1 MHDPLIGPDASG
13 LPFALDFVGVDRR
26 PRDPSMRQAQHR
38 LLQKNPGARLGR
50 DYTGGCP
57 LGRAARPHDRAA
69 DALLFCRHTSA
80 SLLIQENADPTV
92 RTDIERFFERIA
104 PEGGGYVHQ
113 SEGPDDMPAHL
124 RVALT
129 QTSLS
134 VPLGEGRLLL
144 GTWQG
149 LYLFEHRARPHE
161 RGDRAASDRRL
172 RPARPR
178 LDAAPAKCLEG
189 PRTAWLRLQRSY
201 VMLQTMRRRLS

>member
-1 MHDPLIGPDASG
+1 
-13 LPFALDFVGVDRR
+13 
-26 PRDPSMRQAQHR
+26 MRQAQHR
-38 LLQKNPGARLGR
+38 LLQKTRGRGLVEITPAVARWVGQQGLT
-50 DYTGGCP
+50 TG
-57 LGRAARPHDRAA
+57 L
-69 DALLFCRHTSA
+69 LTLFCRHTSA

-161 RGDRAASDRRL
+161 REIVLHLIGD
-172 RPARPR
+172 
-178 LDAAPAKCLEG
+178 
-189 PRTAWLRLQRSY
+189 
-201 VMLQTMRRRLS
+201 